1 MGVAASVYLL
11 AAVPLLLDYLG
22 DSYLALQCFPHYTRA
37 LEHELAA
44 AQEPHVAVYYADKIL
59 THNQY
64 VAAAWD
70 AKAYDAAEAGDFQN
84 AICYKDKVIE
94 LERYNVEEYKR
105 YDMMLKDMIMQSE
118 ELDYITKK
126 RVELPKQLEILKEQT
141 RDIAYKIRDKPVF
154 AW

>member
-1 MGVAASVYLL
+1 M
-11 AAVPLLLDYLG
+11 
-22 DSYLALQCFPHYTRA
+22 
-37 LEHELAA
+37 
-44 AQEPHVAVYYADKIL
+44 
-59 THNQY
+59 
-64 VAAAWD
+64 
-70 AKAYDAAEAGDFQN
+70 
-84 AICYKDKVIE
+84 
-94 LERYNVEEYKR
+94 EEYKR